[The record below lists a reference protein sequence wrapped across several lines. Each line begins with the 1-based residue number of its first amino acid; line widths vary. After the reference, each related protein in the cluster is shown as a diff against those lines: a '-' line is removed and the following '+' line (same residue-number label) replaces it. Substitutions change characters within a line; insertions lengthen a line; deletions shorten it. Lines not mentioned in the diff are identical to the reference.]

1 MDLQSTD
8 TFTLVMILL
17 IAFGIQVVVLRW
29 IFMIDRQVNN
39 QSKMINLLAVLC
51 KQHGVNPVEVDSI
64 IAQKKQ
70 NKSTEH
76 LSDLLTKRSSNVE

>member
-1 MDLQSTD
+1 
-8 TFTLVMILL
+8 MILL

-51 KQHGVNPVEVDSI
+51 KQQGVNPVEVDSI

-70 NKSTEH
+70 NNSTKH
-76 LSDLLTKRSSNVE
+76 LSDLLTKRSSNAE